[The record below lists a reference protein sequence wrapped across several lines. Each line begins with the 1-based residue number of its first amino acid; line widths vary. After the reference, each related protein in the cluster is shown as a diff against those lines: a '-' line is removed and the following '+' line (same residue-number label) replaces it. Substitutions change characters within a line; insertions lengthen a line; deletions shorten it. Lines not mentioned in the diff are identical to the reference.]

1 MLSKVL
7 LINLTKKENLTGV
20 TLLIDTGFA
29 RFLYVLQFCVKEFN
43 EFKLKSLVLD
53 V

>member
-7 LINLTKKENLTGV
+7 LMNLIKKENLAGV
-20 TLLIDTGFA
+20 TLLIDTGFV
-29 RFLYVLQFCVKEFN
+29 RFLYVLQFFVKRFN
-43 EFKLKSLVLD
+43 GYKLKSPILD